1 MNRIDPKSLIIINGL
16 PPVVDGSCKV
26 SFDTEFFNMEKK
38 RLHRQHGDFAFLGCT
53 FDGVK
58 VYYITD
64 QDEVEEF
71 LRRIDAGVWIGHNLK
86 FDINQ
91 LRRYAH
97 IAPRKKIWDTM
108 LIEQI
113 MYSGYYDTFSLADLA
128 RRRLDIYLEKGV
140 RSQFSGGGEMVQDDL
155 EVAPSP
161 SGGQTGHE
169 LEMSREMLEYS
180 CVDVVATWQV
190 YQDQRAEIDD
200 NDLNIWK
207 EIERPFLWTILSM
220 SGVKMDSDKWL
231 TLAQNNAD
239 CAKEIQDKYGH
250 WETVELKGEP
260 TRTKKTSKDV
270 FVGLN
275 LNSPMQVKAHFA
287 TLGYKLKST
296 DAEALE
302 KLKDECEFAQDMLKY
317 RTYAKRAST
326 YGKKFIDD
334 YVEADGRI
342 YGDIF
347 QMGAQTGRCSSR
359 SPNMQNQ
366 PHDKEYRECFVA
378 GEGNVVIVAD
388 WGSQEPRVAAYLSQ
402 DERLIEILNSDKKLY
417 IEIARDVLG
426 KTITKQSPEYSHI
439 KSTVLGIFYG
449 MSAQGL
455 SKRIGVPEEEAGIM
469 IKNIL
474 ATYPGIKDYIDRQY
488 QAKDY
493 VQSIYGRKIW
503 LNKYSNGWER
513 GALNYPIQG
522 SAADAM
528 KIAAY
533 RFVEACDEEIY
544 QHSPLRLLVHDECV
558 IECKEKDA
566 EWMIQTLEK
575 IMLEVAEEM
584 HDGIKGA
591 IEISKGSSWA
601 CKS

>member
-1 MNRIDPKSLIIINGL
+1 MNKIDPKSLIIINGL
-16 PPVVDGSCKV
+16 PPVVEGVHKV
-26 SFDTEFFNMEKK
+26 AFDTEFFNMEKK
-38 RLHRQHGDFAFLGCT
+38 RLHRAHGDFAFLGCT

-97 IAPRKKIWDTM
+97 ITPRKKIWDTM

-113 MYSGYYDTFSLADLA
+113 QYSGYYDTFSLADLA

-161 SGGQTGHE
+161 SGGHTGHE

-220 SGVKMDSDKWL
+220 SGVKMDSEKWL
-231 TLAQNNAD
+231 TLAQRNAD
-239 CAKEIQDKYGH
+239 YAKEIQDKYVADEDFLGI
-250 WETVELKGEP
+250 
-260 TRTKKTSKDV
+260 
-270 FVGLN
+270 N
-275 LNSPMQVKAHFA
+275 LNSPVQVKRHFLS
-287 TLGYKLKST
+287 LGYKLKST

-378 GEGNVVIVAD
+378 GEGNVMIVAD

-455 SKRIGVPEEEAGIM
+455 SKRIGVPEEEAGAM
-469 IKNIL
+469 IKKIL
-474 ATYPGIKDYIDRQY
+474 ATYPGIKDYIQRQY

-493 VQSIYGRKIW
+493 VQSIYGRKVW

-533 RFVEACDEEIY
+533 RFLEELDAVGMSN
-544 QHSPLRLLVHDECV
+544 SPLKLLVHDEIV
-558 IECKEKDA
+558 IECGKSFEDK
-566 EWMIQTLEK
+566 IKGTLEQVM
-575 IMLEVAEEM
+575 IDVANEM
-584 HDGIKGA
+584 HDGIKGSV
-591 IEISKGSSWA
+591 EIFSGDSWGVKG
-601 CKS
+601 